1 MQNSSY
7 HFSQLLR
14 EGGHINKSL
23 LALGSVIAKLSEGER
38 KEHRSSHSE
47 ELQHLKDS
55 LLRDTNSDMDQQ
67 RGIEKMKAERRETI
81 CIQAQQRCLL
91 VTMSMK
97 SGTWHE
103 NSRQSWTK
111 VLSKFSNWKE
121 S

>member
-81 CIQAQQRCLL
+81 CIQAQQR
-91 VTMSMK
+91 
-97 SGTWHE
+97 
-103 NSRQSWTK
+103 
-111 VLSKFSNWKE
+111 
-121 S
+121 